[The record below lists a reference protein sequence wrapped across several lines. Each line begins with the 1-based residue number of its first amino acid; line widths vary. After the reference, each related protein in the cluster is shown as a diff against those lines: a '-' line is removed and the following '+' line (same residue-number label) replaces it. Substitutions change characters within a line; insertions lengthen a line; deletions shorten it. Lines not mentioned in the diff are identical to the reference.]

1 MITIIITSIQDQV
14 NYMETKKQRQVAELI
29 KRNFGI
35 VMQQEGSFFLEGA
48 FVTVTDVKMSSDL
61 GLAKIYVSIFNA
73 EDKQATIIRM
83 DEYKYKLQQEL
94 VTRIRK
100 HVRRIP
106 KIDFYIDD
114 TLDEMDRLN
123 NLFDKIGD

>member
-1 MITIIITSIQDQV
+1 
-14 NYMETKKQRQVAELI
+14 MESKKQRQIGELI
-29 KRNFGI
+29 KRNFGL
-35 VMQQEGSFFLEGA
+35 VMQQEGAFFLEGA

-73 EDKQATIIRM
+73 EDKHATLIRM
-83 DEYKYKLQQEL
+83 GEYKYKLQQEL
-94 VTRIRK
+94 VRRIRK

-123 NLFDKIGD
+123 NLFDKIG